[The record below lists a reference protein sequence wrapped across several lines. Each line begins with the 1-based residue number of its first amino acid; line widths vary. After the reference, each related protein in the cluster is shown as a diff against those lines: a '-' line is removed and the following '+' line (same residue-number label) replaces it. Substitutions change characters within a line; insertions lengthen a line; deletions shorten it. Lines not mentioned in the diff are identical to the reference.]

1 MSISGNEMYGFATKT
16 VNVGGSAH
24 GGIIVSTLND
34 AQTSRGER
42 WRLNASNTG
51 GTSQFTGFTSTIV
64 QILTQNAPGPLEPP
78 SLRYLVAFVTA

>member
-24 GGIIVSTLND
+24 GGIIVSTLTD

-51 GTSQFTGFTSTIV
+51 GTSQVTGFTSTIV
-64 QILTQNAPGPLEPP
+64 Q
-78 SLRYLVAFVTA
+78 